1 MLVVKFKNLMNQTFV
16 LLFTFLTLSLFAQ
29 ETVAQKS
36 IFEVMNHK
44 EVLTVTLKTNFA
56 ALDSARRTKDK
67 LPGTFSFED
76 KNGTMQTWN
85 VKLKTRGNFRR
96 MKCEMAPLKIN
107 FKKKELKAA
116 GLAKF
121 DDMKLVTHCVR
132 SKMEAK
138 ALLQKEYLAYKLYN
152 QLTDFSYRV
161 QLLKI
166 NYVDVHT
173 GKKTKHWAFL
183 IEDTAELRNR
193 IQADAKVENILSLPR
208 DTFHDGLL
216 KITSIFQYM
225 IGNADWDLEVG
236 RNVKYL
242 VKNGKVLP
250 VPYDF
255 DFSGLVN
262 APYAIPNP
270 NFGIPTVKTR
280 IFLGFKEDME
290 QLRST
295 LAYFKTK
302 RLDILE
308 AVDEFKVLDTTKRK
322 EIIYYLDTFYT
333 SMSKIVLGEKIDFS
347 AKPTTVTTMG
357 MK

>member
-1 MLVVKFKNLMNQTFV
+1 MLVNLRNLKHHSLLF
-16 LLFTFLTLSLFAQ
+16 LFTFLASALFAQ
-29 ETVAQKS
+29 SEPKSKS
-36 IFEVMNHK
+36 IFDEMSYK
-44 EVLTVTLKTNFA
+44 EVLTVTLKADFA
-56 ALDSARRTKDK
+56 LVDSSRRTNDK
-67 LPGTFSFED
+67 NPAVFTFED
-76 KNGTMQTWN
+76 ENGVNQSWN
-85 VKLKTRGNFRR
+85 VKLTTRGNFRR
-96 MKCEMAPLKIN
+96 LKCEMAPLKIN

-121 DDMKLVTHCVR
+121 DDMKLVTHCV
-132 SKMEAK
+132 SNKAEAR

-152 QLTDFSYRV
+152 EITHYSYRV

-166 NYVDVHT
+166 NYIDVNT

-183 IEDTAELRNR
+183 IEDTAELRKR
-193 IQADAKVENILSLPR
+193 IDATAKVENNLSLPR

-216 KITSIFQYM
+216 KIASIFQYM
-225 IGNADWDLEVG
+225 IGNADWDLNVG

-242 VKNGKVLP
+242 IKNGKVIP

-280 IFLGFKEDME
+280 IFLGYKEDME
-290 QLRST
+290 KLKTT

-302 RLDILE
+302 RLDILKT
-308 AVDEFKVLDTTKRK
+308 VDAFKVLDLTKRE
-322 EIIYYLDTFYT
+322 EIIYYLDSFYAT
-333 SMSKIVLGEKIDFS
+333 INHIVLGEKIDFS
-347 AKPTTVTTMG
+347 AEPTLPTTMG
-357 MK
+357 TK